1 MRPVVVVSAPRRI
14 DAGRERVALNVAY
27 VRALERAGLVPLVVP
42 TTLDPAH
49 LGDALSGAR
58 GLVLTGGEDVDPAR
72 YHAAPHPKLEPP
84 DPMRDAAELALIA
97 AAGARRLPILAICRG
112 IQILNV
118 CAGGTLYQD
127 LPSERPGSVDHQG
140 ETARHSVRI
149 APGSITARVFGG
161 AAQATV
167 NSRHHQAVK
176 DLGAGLRATAW
187 ADDDVIEAAE
197 RADPGEPW
205 LVAVQWHP
213 EDLDELALFRA
224 FADAVR

>member
-1 MRPVVVVSAPRRI
+1 MRPVVAVTAPRRT

-27 VRALERAGLVPLVVP
+27 VRALERAGLLPLVVP
-42 TTLDPAH
+42 TILDPAH
-49 LGDALSGAR
+49 AGDALPAAR

-72 YHAAPHPKLEPP
+72 YHAAPHPKLGEV
-84 DPMRDAAELALIA
+84 DRRRDAAELALIA
-97 AAGARRLPILAICRG
+97 AARERRMPILAICRG

-118 CAGGTLYQD
+118 GAGGTLYQD
-127 LPSERPGSVDHQG
+127 LPSERPGTVDHQG
-140 ETARHSVRI
+140 DAARHGIRI
-149 APGSITARVFGG
+149 AAGSVAAEVFGG
-161 AAQATV
+161 AVNATV
-167 NSRHHQAVK
+167 NSRHHQAIK

-187 ADDDVIEAAE
+187 AEDGVIEAAE
-197 RADPGEPW
+197 RAAPGDSW